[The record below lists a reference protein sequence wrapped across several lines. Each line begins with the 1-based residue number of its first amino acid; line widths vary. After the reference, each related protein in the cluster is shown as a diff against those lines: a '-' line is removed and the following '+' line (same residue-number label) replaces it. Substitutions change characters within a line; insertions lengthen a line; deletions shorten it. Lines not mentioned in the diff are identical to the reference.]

1 MRLLHVFWKS
11 LGHLRLLKKKKEILV
26 KKGNQQLDFGTKVPI
41 ESEKTKLE
49 IGANSS
55 SIYPTHSN
63 LP

>member
-1 MRLLHVFWKS
+1 MEITGSFKTPE
-11 LGHLRLLKKKKEILV
+11 KKKEILV

-63 LP
+63 LPWKIET